1 MARNYPDPWV
11 PRAFSAW
18 VVKAS
23 TTERVPGQ
31 VDRRTVP
38 CWDVKGKADG
48 VQLLK
53 RLPRAALA
61 QAWKER
67 AERDFVGGLP
77 FDLETKQFIVPP
89 PPEGPTAPTVFALT
103 ELISATTTT
112 AGLTIRAEADL
123 TTYRTGIEVSDAELA
138 PVPLSRHDFHGDWNY
153 TIAQTKAR

>member
-48 VQLLK
+48 
-53 RLPRAALA
+53 A
-61 QAWKER
+61 
-67 AERDFVGGLP
+67 
-77 FDLETKQFIVPP
+77 
-89 PPEGPTAPTVFALT
+89 
-103 ELISATTTT
+103 
-112 AGLTIRAEADL
+112 
-123 TTYRTGIEVSDAELA
+123 
-138 PVPLSRHDFHGDWNY
+138 NC
-153 TIAQTKAR
+153 